1 MSQKENKT
9 ALVAKKNGS
18 KTSITNFLKLAKYAE
33 KYLEEET
40 KLATEIS
47 RIKRLRKKLNLKK
60 KHIIET
66 ARLYNLE
73 IDDHLQIST
82 KSKSQNQNLEPG
94 NNSKVSQ
101 EEEELR
107 LLSMLENLDYNLK
120 KKN

>member
-40 KLATEIS
+40 KLATELS

-60 KHIIET
+60 KHITTHHHLNLGRERGGEITPCIE
-66 ARLYNLE
+66 
-73 IDDHLQIST
+73 
-82 KSKSQNQNLEPG
+82 
-94 NNSKVSQ
+94 
-101 EEEELR
+101 
-107 LLSMLENLDYNLK
+107 
-120 KKN
+120 